1 MKYLYVDTSSNFLYS
16 GIVENN
22 KILAEIKEEFGQN
35 LSEVALPKIVELFDK
50 TNLKAKDINKIIV
63 VNGPGS
69 FTGIRIGITIAKV
82 YAWSLNIPIT
92 TISSLEAMAI
102 SSENEKLHIPM
113 INARRGYVYG
123 AIYDSSYKEILKPQ
137 HIELDKLMKYLN
149 DKEDYEIISNDNFDD
164 EIKRERYDPSILK
177 IVNYFKD
184 KETINPHSV
193 NPEYLKLIIEIN
205 KNNIDLIN
213 NSFISKEYILN
224 ELENNPFAKILIL
237 KENDEIVAYV
247 YYSDIYERAEINQI
261 EVNKIHRNCGKGNF
275 LLNYMINLLKKN
287 ITLEVKEDNYSAI
300 KLYEK
305 NKFEKKAIMKGY
317 YNGIDGILYERKNE
331 KDSSN

>member
-149 DKEDYEIISNDNFDD
+149 EKEDYEIISNDNFDD

-193 NPEYLKLIIEIN
+193 NPEYLKLTE
-205 KNNIDLIN
+205 
-213 NSFISKEYILN
+213 
-224 ELENNPFAKILIL
+224 
-237 KENDEIVAYV
+237 
-247 YYSDIYERAEINQI
+247 AE
-261 EVNKIHRNCGKGNF
+261 ESR
-275 LLNYMINLLKKN
+275 L
-287 ITLEVKEDNYSAI
+287 
-300 KLYEK
+300 
-305 NKFEKKAIMKGY
+305 
-317 YNGIDGILYERKNE
+317 
-331 KDSSN
+331 

>member
-16 GIVENN
+16 GIVEND

-35 LSEVALPKIVELFDK
+35 LSEVALQKIVELFDK
-50 TNLKAKDINKIIV
+50 TSLKAKDINKIIV

-149 DKEDYEIISNDNFDD
+149 DKEGYEIISNDKFDD

-193 NPEYLKLIIEIN
+193 NPEYLKLTAAEE
-205 KNNIDLIN
+205 
-213 NSFISKEYILN
+213 SKL
-224 ELENNPFAKILIL
+224 
-237 KENDEIVAYV
+237 
-247 YYSDIYERAEINQI
+247 
-261 EVNKIHRNCGKGNF
+261 
-275 LLNYMINLLKKN
+275 
-287 ITLEVKEDNYSAI
+287 
-300 KLYEK
+300 
-305 NKFEKKAIMKGY
+305 
-317 YNGIDGILYERKNE
+317 
-331 KDSSN
+331 